1 MESRRESRRER
12 EVGGKV
18 GIVEANQIGH
28 RTFPTLRKVL
38 SEKDPPMNSRL
49 AHNIKAES
57 HVKSYIV
64 AP

>member
-28 RTFPTLRKVL
+28 RTFPTSSNLGAPHTLERVL
-38 SEKDPPMNSRL
+38 SGHASINTPQPYRL
-49 AHNIKAES
+49 
-57 HVKSYIV
+57 
-64 AP
+64 

>member
-1 MESRRESRRER
+1 M
-12 EVGGKV
+12 GGKV

-28 RTFPTLRKVL
+28 RIFPTLRKVL